1 MKVGDLVRRKIPVV
15 GSPSLSGVGI
25 IVGKHI
31 AGNPPHKCI
40 DVFYPKV
47 GKTWSI
53 GESLVEVISESR

>member
-1 MKVGDLVRRKIPVV
+1 MKKGDLVKRIKPLDDVYND
-15 GSPSLSGVGI
+15 GVGI

-53 GESLVEVISESR
+53 AESLMEVISESR

>member
-1 MKVGDLVRRKIPVV
+1 MVKRKAS
-15 GSPSLSGVGI
+15 SPALNAGVGI